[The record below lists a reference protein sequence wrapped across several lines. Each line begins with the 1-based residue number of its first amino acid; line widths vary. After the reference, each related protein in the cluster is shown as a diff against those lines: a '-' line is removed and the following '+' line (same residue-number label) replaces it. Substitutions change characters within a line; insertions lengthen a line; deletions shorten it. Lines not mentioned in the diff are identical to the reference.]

1 MSEADLRI
9 TPRMLRLYA
18 NTRQSSGAVFSN
30 FRKKLYSVYVFSDI
44 LTNKEETLHPKG
56 AITMEQHRITPLNTN
71 QTSHTGNQAA
81 NRGAAGQTAAGSR
94 NTATAAPN
102 VQNARQYGVARPAT
116 NLSLGDVVRGEISD
130 LSGGEI
136 TITLENNT
144 MIRGQISDSSMLSI
158 GQTAAF
164 RLDSITP
171 QGVLIEPVG
180 NYTETEL
187 SLINKALENANL
199 PLSEHNQSAVK
210 ALMDNMMPINRE
222 SIQQLMQQAYDNK
235 TTDMNT
241 LALMNKLMMRVT
253 PESIAA
259 FTNYRNGTDMLGVQL
274 QNYSS
279 EIPSLLSALAK
290 HGSADAVA
298 QFGETLLQ
306 ITMPEDQTNTSL
318 LLTIGSLSTEEQAE
332 LKQLLSGLPMTEE
345 TMQSLEDG
353 TLSLRDA
360 LTMLRDAAMEG
371 TLTLENDTDGEGL
384 LTKLALIEQ
393 VLEPADGRTLQE
405 IQEAIRNT
413 VTLKTDSA
421 QETGTA
427 ETLPAEEETAEQPA
441 TETAPK
447 ENAAPNNTGSALQF
461 AGKLFHSFQ
470 ETVNSSL
477 SNTMQMLRN
486 AGESAAEP
494 GTAGSAPNVIDTL
507 CDLYSTDASSHD
519 LAGNYLTPD
528 ARNELAGFLR
538 QLPVSSSLIHR
549 VLSGEATTQEIMHV
563 IKNVL
568 PLSDSSILQAMFQT
582 ESFEQV
588 FARFLQTHWSLTPE
602 QLQQE
607 GQPDKLYNQLASQMS
622 QLEQL
627 IGNSLSGSDSDQLQ
641 HHARDIESNIILMK
655 ELSENFSYMQLPLKL
670 PNQNTHSE
678 LYVYTQKNQ
687 RRMNPD
693 KTSVLLHLDLEHL
706 GTVEI
711 RLDKNKQE
719 IQANFR
725 LTENAS
731 IDLLRTN
738 ATILKDNL
746 MNLGYQPNI
755 VVSRQEEEPVTMDDF
770 LNTKVKTNATEE
782 MKRFSFDIR
791 A

>member
-1 MSEADLRI
+1 
-9 TPRMLRLYA
+9 
-18 NTRQSSGAVFSN
+18 
-30 FRKKLYSVYVFSDI
+30 
-44 LTNKEETLHPKG
+44 
-56 AITMEQHRITPLNTN
+56 MEQPRITPLNTN
-71 QTSHTGNQAA
+71 QASNTGQQAA
-81 NRGAAGQTAAGSR
+81 NRGTTGQTAAGGR
-94 NTATAAPN
+94 NTAAAAPN
-102 VQNARQYGVARPAT
+102 VQNARQYGVARAAT
-116 NLSLGDVVRGEISD
+116 NLSLGDVIRGEISD

-164 RLDSITP
+164 RLNSVTP

-187 SLINKALENANL
+187 SLINKALDNAGL

-259 FTNYRNGTDMLGVQL
+259 FTNYRNGTDMLAVQL

-279 EIPSLLSALAK
+279 EIPALLGALAE
-290 HGSADAVA
+290 HGSADTVA
-298 QFGETLLQ
+298 QFGKTLLQ
-306 ITMPEDQTNTSL
+306 ITMPQESAEL
-318 LLTIGSLSTEEQAE
+318 PLFLTIGSLSPEEQAE
-332 LKQLLSGLPMTEE
+332 LKQLLSGIAMTEE

-360 LTMLRDAAMEG
+360 LTMIRDAAMEG
-371 TLTLENDTDGEGL
+371 SISLENDTNGEGL
-384 LTKLALIEQ
+384 LSKLALIQ
-393 VLEPADGRTLQE
+393 QALEPTDGRSLQE
-405 IQEAIRNT
+405 IADSFRDTISLKSTVAQEGETAAGTTEPSSGENSAAETQEAPASQDGTTQNG
-413 VTLKTDSA
+413 
-421 QETGTA
+421 TGA
-427 ETLPAEEETAEQPA
+427 
-441 TETAPK
+441 
-447 ENAAPNNTGSALQF
+447 ALQF
-461 AGKLFHSFQ
+461 AGKLLHSFQ

-477 SNTMQMLRN
+477 TNTMQMLRN
-486 AGESAAEP
+486 AGE
-494 GTAGSAPNVIDTL
+494 GTAESLSNGTQPNVIDTL
-507 CDLYSTDASSHD
+507 CDLYSTDASAHD
-519 LAGNYLTPD
+519 LTGSYLTPD
-528 ARNELAGFLR
+528 ARNELADFLK
-538 QLPVSSSLIHR
+538 QLPVSSALIHR
-549 VLSGEATTQEIMHV
+549 ILSGEATTQEIMHV

-568 PLSDSSILQAMFQT
+568 PLSDSSVLQAMFQT

-588 FARFLQTHWSLTPE
+588 FARFLHTHWSLTPE

-607 GQPDKLYNQLASQMS
+607 GQPDKLYNQLSSQMS

-627 IGNSLSGSDSDQLQ
+627 IGNSLSGSDSEQMQ
-641 HHARDIESNIILMK
+641 HHARDIQSNIILMK

-670 PNQNTHSE
+670 PNQNTNSE

-687 RRMNPD
+687 RRMNPE
-693 KTSVLLHLDLEHL
+693 KMSVLLHLDLEHL
-706 GTVEI
+706 GSVEI
-711 RLDKNKQE
+711 RLDKNKQD

-725 LTENAS
+725 LTEDAS

-738 ATILKDNL
+738 ANL
-746 MNLGYQPNI
+746 LRDSLVGMGYQTNI
-755 VVSRQEEEPVTMDDF
+755 VVSRQEEEPVSMDDF
-770 LNTKVKTNATEE
+770 LNTRVKTNATEE

>member
-1 MSEADLRI
+1 MEQPRI
-9 TPRMLRLYA
+9 TPM
-18 NTRQSSGAVFSN
+18 
-30 FRKKLYSVYVFSDI
+30 
-44 LTNKEETLHPKG
+44 
-56 AITMEQHRITPLNTN
+56 NTN
-71 QTSHTGNQAA
+71 QASGNRQQQVNRGTTGQAA
-81 NRGAAGQTAAGSR
+81 NGSR
-94 NTATAAPN
+94 NAPATSAPN
-102 VQNARQYGVARPAT
+102 VQNTRQYGVARAAT
-116 NLSLGDVVRGEISD
+116 NLSLGDVIRGEISD

-164 RLDSITP
+164 RLSSLTP

-222 SIQQLMQQAYDNK
+222 SIQKLMQQAYDNK

-259 FTNYRNGTDMLGVQL
+259 FTNYRSGTDMLAVQL

-279 EIPSLLSALAK
+279 EIPALLSALAE

-306 ITMPEDQTNTSL
+306 ITMPQDQTDPSL
-318 LLTIGSLSTEEQAE
+318 MLTIGSLSAEEQAE
-332 LKQLLSGLPMTEE
+332 LKQLLSGTAMTEE
-345 TMQSLEDG
+345 TMESLENG

-360 LTMLRDAAMEG
+360 LTMIRDAAMDG
-371 TLTLENDTDGEGL
+371 NLTLENDPKGEGL
-384 LTKLALIEQ
+384 LSKLALIQ
-393 VLEPADGRTLQE
+393 QALEPTDGRSLQE
-405 IQEAIRNT
+405 IADSFRD
-413 VTLKTDSA
+413 TLSLKATSA
-421 QETGTA
+421 QEADVAADTA
-427 ETLPAEEETAEQPA
+427 VTSSAEDTAANSTQDA
-441 TETAPK
+441 TVSQDD
-447 ENAAPNNTGSALQF
+447 AAQNSNGSALQF

-486 AGESAAEP
+486 AGE
-494 GTAGSAPNVIDTL
+494 GTAESSSAGTQPNVIDTL
-507 CDLYSTDASSHD
+507 ADLYSTDASSHD
-519 LAGNYLTPD
+519 LTGNYLTPD
-528 ARNELAGFLR
+528 ARNELADLLK

-549 VLSGEATTQEIMHV
+549 MISGEASTQEIMHV

-568 PLSDSSILQAMFQT
+568 PMSDSSVLQAMFQT

-588 FARFLQTHWSLTPE
+588 FARFLHTHWSLTPE

-607 GQPDKLYNQLASQMS
+607 GQPDKLYNQLSSQMS

-627 IGNSLSGSDSDQLQ
+627 IGNSLSGSDSEQMQ

-670 PNQNTHSE
+670 PNQNTNSE

-687 RRMNPD
+687 RRTNPE
-693 KTSVLLHLDLEHL
+693 KMSVLLHLDLEHL
-706 GTVEI
+706 GSVEI
-711 RLDKNKQE
+711 RLDKNKQD

-725 LTENAS
+725 LLEDAS

-738 ATILKDNL
+738 AGLLRDSL
-746 MNLGYQPNI
+746 GSLGYQTNI

-770 LNTKVKTNATEE
+770 LNTKIKTNATEE

>member
-1 MSEADLRI
+1 
-9 TPRMLRLYA
+9 
-18 NTRQSSGAVFSN
+18 
-30 FRKKLYSVYVFSDI
+30 
-44 LTNKEETLHPKG
+44 
-56 AITMEQHRITPLNTN
+56 MEQPRISPLNTN
-71 QTSHTGNQAA
+71 QASGTGHQTMNRGTTGQAA
-81 NRGAAGQTAAGSR
+81 NGSR
-94 NTATAAPN
+94 NTPTASAPN
-102 VQNARQYGVARPAT
+102 VQNARQYGVARAAT
-116 NLSLGDVVRGEISD
+116 NLSLGDVIRGEISD

-164 RLDSITP
+164 RLNSLTP

-187 SLINKALENANL
+187 SLINKALQNAGL

-259 FTNYRNGTDMLGVQL
+259 FTNYRSGTDMLAVQL

-279 EIPSLLSALAK
+279 EIPALLSALAE

-298 QFGETLLQ
+298 RFGETLLQ
-306 ITMPEDQTNTSL
+306 ITMPQEQTDPSL
-318 LLTIGSLSTEEQAE
+318 MLTISSLSAEEQAE
-332 LKQLLSGLPMTEE
+332 LKQLLSGTAMTEE
-345 TMQSLEDG
+345 TMQSLENG

-360 LTMLRDAAMEG
+360 MTMIRDAAMEG
-371 TLTLENDTDGEGL
+371 TLTLENDPKGEGL
-384 LTKLALIEQ
+384 LAKLALISQ
-393 VLEPADGRTLQE
+393 TLEPTDGRSLQE
-405 IQEAIRNT
+405 IADSLRDTLSLKSSPAQEAEVNT
-413 VTLKTDSA
+413 STTEASS
-421 QETGTA
+421 
-427 ETLPAEEETAEQPA
+427 AEESAANPA
-441 TETAPK
+441 QDPAVSQDGNPQ
-447 ENAAPNNTGSALQF
+447 NSNGSALQF

-486 AGESAAEP
+486 AGD
-494 GTAGSAPNVIDTL
+494 GTAESTTAGTQPNVIDSL
-507 CDLYSTDASSHD
+507 ADLYSTDASSHD
-519 LAGNYLTPD
+519 LIGNYLSPG
-528 ARNELAGFLR
+528 ARNELADLMK
-538 QLPVSSSLIHR
+538 QLPVSSALIHR
-549 VLSGEATTQEIMHV
+549 MISGEASTQEIMHV

-568 PLSDSSILQAMFQT
+568 PMSDSSVLQTMFQT

-588 FARFLQTHWSLTPE
+588 FARFLHTHWSLTPE

-607 GQPDKLYNQLASQMS
+607 GQPDKLYNQLSSQMS

-627 IGNSLSGSDSDQLQ
+627 IGNSLSGSDSEQMQ

-670 PNQNTHSE
+670 PNQNTNSE

-687 RRMNPD
+687 RRMNPE
-693 KTSVLLHLDLEHL
+693 KMSVLLHLDLEHL
-706 GTVEI
+706 GSVEI

-725 LTENAS
+725 LTEDAS

-738 ATILKDNL
+738 AGLLRNSLSD
-746 MNLGYQPNI
+746 LGYQTNI
-755 VVSRQEEEPVTMDDF
+755 VVSRQEEDPVTMDDF
-770 LNTKVKTNATEE
+770 LNTKIKTNATEE

>member
-1 MSEADLRI
+1 
-9 TPRMLRLYA
+9 
-18 NTRQSSGAVFSN
+18 
-30 FRKKLYSVYVFSDI
+30 
-44 LTNKEETLHPKG
+44 
-56 AITMEQHRITPLNTN
+56 MEQPRITPLNTN
-71 QTSHTGNQAA
+71 QASSTGHQAM
-81 NRGAAGQTAAGSR
+81 NRGTTGQATNGSR
-94 NTATAAPN
+94 NTPTASTPN
-102 VQNARQYGVARPAT
+102 VQNASQYGVARAAT
-116 NLSLGDVVRGEISD
+116 NLSLGDVIRGEISD

-164 RLDSITP
+164 RLNSLTP

-180 NYTETEL
+180 NYSETEL
-187 SLINKALENANL
+187 SLINKALENAGL

-259 FTNYRNGTDMLGVQL
+259 FTNYRSGTDMLAVQL

-279 EIPSLLSALAK
+279 EIPALLSALAE

-306 ITMPEDQTNTSL
+306 ITMPQDQTDPSL
-318 LLTIGSLSTEEQAE
+318 MMTISSLSAEEQAE
-332 LKQLLSGLPMTEE
+332 LKQLLSGTAMTEE
-345 TMQSLEDG
+345 TMQSLENG

-360 LTMLRDAAMEG
+360 MTMIRDAALDG
-371 TLTLENDTDGEGL
+371 SLTLENDPKGEGL
-384 LTKLALIEQ
+384 PGKLALIWKA
-393 VLEPADGRTLQE
+393 LEPTDGRSLQE
-405 IQEAIRNT
+405 IADSFRDTLSLKSTTATEADT
-413 VTLKTDSA
+413 
-421 QETGTA
+421 TGTA
-427 ETLPAEEETAEQPA
+427 EASSAEETTANSPQD
-441 TETAPK
+441 
-447 ENAAPNNTGSALQF
+447 AAVSQNGSTQNSNSSALQF

-486 AGESAAEP
+486 AGE
-494 GTAGSAPNVIDTL
+494 GTTESTIAGTQPNVIDTL
-507 CDLYSTDASSHD
+507 ADLYSTNASARD
-519 LAGNYLTPD
+519 LTGNYLTPD
-528 ARNELAGFLR
+528 ARNQLADFLK
-538 QLPVSSSLIHR
+538 QLPVSSTLIQR
-549 VLSGEATTQEIMHV
+549 IISGEASTQEIMHV

-568 PLSDSSILQAMFQT
+568 PMSDSSVLQAMFQT

-588 FARFLQTHWSLTPE
+588 FARFLHTHWSLTPE

-607 GQPDKLYNQLASQMS
+607 GQPDKLYNQLSSQMS

-627 IGNSLSGSDSDQLQ
+627 IGNSLSGSDSEQMQ

-670 PNQNTHSE
+670 PNQNTNSE

-687 RRMNPD
+687 RRMNPE
-693 KTSVLLHLDLEHL
+693 KMSVLLHLDLEHL
-706 GTVEI
+706 GSVEI
-711 RLDKNKQE
+711 RLDKNKQD

-725 LTENAS
+725 LTEDAS

-738 ATILKDNL
+738 AGLLRDSL
-746 MNLGYQPNI
+746 SSLGYQTNI

>member
-1 MSEADLRI
+1 MEQPRI
-9 TPRMLRLYA
+9 TPM
-18 NTRQSSGAVFSN
+18 
-30 FRKKLYSVYVFSDI
+30 
-44 LTNKEETLHPKG
+44 
-56 AITMEQHRITPLNTN
+56 NTN
-71 QTSHTGNQAA
+71 QASGNRQQQVNRGTTGQAA
-81 NRGAAGQTAAGSR
+81 NGSR
-94 NTATAAPN
+94 NAPATSAPN
-102 VQNARQYGVARPAT
+102 VQNARQYGVARAAT
-116 NLSLGDVVRGEISD
+116 NLSLGDVIRGEISD

-164 RLDSITP
+164 RLSSLTP

-187 SLINKALENANL
+187 SLVNKALENANL

-222 SIQQLMQQAYDNK
+222 SIQKLMQQAYDNK

-259 FTNYRNGTDMLGVQL
+259 FTNYRSGTDMLAVQL

-279 EIPSLLSALAK
+279 EIPALLSALAE

-306 ITMPEDQTNTSL
+306 ITMPQDQTDPSL
-318 LLTIGSLSTEEQAE
+318 MLTIGSLSAEEQAE
-332 LKQLLSGLPMTEE
+332 LKQLLSGTAMTEE
-345 TMQSLEDG
+345 TMESLENG

-360 LTMLRDAAMEG
+360 LTMIRDAAMDG
-371 TLTLENDTDGEGL
+371 NLTLENDPKGEGL
-384 LTKLALIEQ
+384 LSKLALIQ
-393 VLEPADGRTLQE
+393 QALEPTDGRSLQE
-405 IQEAIRNT
+405 IADSFRD
-413 VTLKTDSA
+413 TLSLKATSA
-421 QETGTA
+421 QEADVAADTA
-427 ETLPAEEETAEQPA
+427 VTSSAEDTAANSTQDA
-441 TETAPK
+441 TVSQDD
-447 ENAAPNNTGSALQF
+447 AAQNSNGSALQF

-486 AGESAAEP
+486 AGE
-494 GTAGSAPNVIDTL
+494 GTAESSSAGTQPNVIDTL
-507 CDLYSTDASSHD
+507 ADLYSTDASSHD
-519 LAGNYLTPD
+519 LTGNYLTPD
-528 ARNELAGFLR
+528 ARNELADLLK

-549 VLSGEATTQEIMHV
+549 MISGEASTQEIMHV

-568 PLSDSSILQAMFQT
+568 PMSDSSVLQAMFQT

-588 FARFLQTHWSLTPE
+588 FARFLHTHWSLTPE

-607 GQPDKLYNQLASQMS
+607 GQPDKLYNQLSSQMS

-627 IGNSLSGSDSDQLQ
+627 IGNSLSGSDSEQMQ

-670 PNQNTHSE
+670 PNQNTNSE

-687 RRMNPD
+687 RRTNPE
-693 KTSVLLHLDLEHL
+693 KMSVLLHLDLEHL
-706 GTVEI
+706 GSVEI
-711 RLDKNKQE
+711 RLDKNKQD

-725 LTENAS
+725 LLEDAS

-738 ATILKDNL
+738 AGLLRDSL
-746 MNLGYQPNI
+746 GSLGYQTNI

-770 LNTKVKTNATEE
+770 LNTKIKTNATEE

>member
-1 MSEADLRI
+1 
-9 TPRMLRLYA
+9 
-18 NTRQSSGAVFSN
+18 
-30 FRKKLYSVYVFSDI
+30 
-44 LTNKEETLHPKG
+44 
-56 AITMEQHRITPLNTN
+56 MEQPRITPLNTN
-71 QTSHTGNQAA
+71 QASGNRQQQVNQGTTGHAA
-81 NRGAAGQTAAGSR
+81 NSNR
-94 NTATAAPN
+94 NTTASSAPN
-102 VQNARQYGVARPAT
+102 VQNASQYGVARAAT
-116 NLSLGDVVRGEISD
+116 NLSLGDVIRGEISD

-164 RLDSITP
+164 RLNSLTP

-187 SLINKALENANL
+187 SLINKALENAGL

-222 SIQQLMQQAYDNK
+222 SIQKLMQQAYDNK

-241 LALMNKLMMRVT
+241 LALMNKLMMRVS
-253 PESIAA
+253 PESITA
-259 FTNYRNGTDMLGVQL
+259 FTNYRSGTDMLAVQL

-279 EIPSLLSALAK
+279 EIPALLSALAE

-306 ITMPEDQTNTSL
+306 ITMPQDQTDPSL
-318 LLTIGSLSTEEQAE
+318 TLTIGSLSSEEQAE
-332 LKQLLSGLPMTEE
+332 LKQLLSNAAMTEE
-345 TMQSLEDG
+345 TMESMENG

-360 LTMLRDAAMEG
+360 LTMIRDAAMDG
-371 TLTLENDTDGEGL
+371 SLTLENDSTGEGL
-384 LTKLALIEQ
+384 LSKLALIQ
-393 VLEPADGRTLQE
+393 QALEPTDGRSLQE
-405 IQEAIRNT
+405 IADSFRNSLA
-413 VTLKTDSA
+413 LKSNPV
-421 QETGTA
+421 A
-427 ETLPAEEETAEQPA
+427 ETEAAGATETSSAEETADNSTEDTTASPDSA
-441 TETAPK
+441 TQ
-447 ENAAPNNTGSALQF
+447 NGNGSALQF

-477 SNTMQMLRN
+477 TNTMQMLRN
-486 AGESAAEP
+486 AGEGTAES
-494 GTAGSAPNVIDTL
+494 GTAGTQPNVIDTL
-507 CDLYSTDASSHD
+507 ADLYSTDASSHD
-519 LAGNYLTPD
+519 LTGDYLTAD
-528 ARNELAGFLR
+528 ARNELADLMK
-538 QLPVSSSLIHR
+538 QLPISSSLIHR
-549 VLSGEATTQEIMHV
+549 IISGEASTQEIMHV

-568 PLSDSSILQAMFQT
+568 PMSDSSVLQAMFQT

-588 FARFLQTHWSLTPE
+588 FARFLHTHWSLTPE

-607 GQPDKLYNQLASQMS
+607 GQPDKLYNQISSQMN

-627 IGNSLSGSDSDQLQ
+627 IGNSLSGSDSEQMQ

-670 PNQNTHSE
+670 PNQNTNSE

-687 RRMNPD
+687 RRMNPE
-693 KTSVLLHLDLEHL
+693 KMSVLLHLDLEHL
-706 GTVEI
+706 GSVEI
-711 RLDKNKQE
+711 RLDKDKQD

-725 LTENAS
+725 LMEDAS

-738 ATILKDNL
+738 AGLLRDSLNS
-746 MNLGYQPNI
+746 LGYQTNI

-770 LNTKVKTNATEE
+770 LNTKIKTNATEE

>member
-1 MSEADLRI
+1 MEQPRI
-9 TPRMLRLYA
+9 TPM
-18 NTRQSSGAVFSN
+18 
-30 FRKKLYSVYVFSDI
+30 
-44 LTNKEETLHPKG
+44 
-56 AITMEQHRITPLNTN
+56 NTN
-71 QTSHTGNQAA
+71 QASGNRQQQVNRGTTGQAA
-81 NRGAAGQTAAGSR
+81 NGSR
-94 NTATAAPN
+94 NAPATSAPN
-102 VQNARQYGVARPAT
+102 VQNARQYGVARAAT
-116 NLSLGDVVRGEISD
+116 NLSLGDVIRGEISD

-164 RLDSITP
+164 RLSSLTP

-222 SIQQLMQQAYDNK
+222 SIQKLMQQAYDNK

-259 FTNYRNGTDMLGVQL
+259 FTNYRSGTDMLAVQL

-279 EIPSLLSALAK
+279 EIPALLSALAE

-306 ITMPEDQTNTSL
+306 ITMPQDQTDPSL
-318 LLTIGSLSTEEQAE
+318 MLTIGSLSAEEQAE
-332 LKQLLSGLPMTEE
+332 LKQLLSGTAMTEE
-345 TMQSLEDG
+345 TMESLENG

-360 LTMLRDAAMEG
+360 LTMIRDAAMDG
-371 TLTLENDTDGEGL
+371 NLTLENDPKGEGL
-384 LTKLALIEQ
+384 LSKLALIQ
-393 VLEPADGRTLQE
+393 QALEPTDGRSLQE
-405 IQEAIRNT
+405 IADSFRD
-413 VTLKTDSA
+413 TLSLKATSA
-421 QETGTA
+421 QEADVAADTA
-427 ETLPAEEETAEQPA
+427 VTSSAEDTAANSTQDA
-441 TETAPK
+441 TVSQDD
-447 ENAAPNNTGSALQF
+447 AAQNSNGSALQF

-486 AGESAAEP
+486 AGE
-494 GTAGSAPNVIDTL
+494 GTAESSSAGTQPNVIDTL
-507 CDLYSTDASSHD
+507 ADLYSTDASSHD
-519 LAGNYLTPD
+519 LTGNYLTPD
-528 ARNELAGFLR
+528 ARNELADLLK

-549 VLSGEATTQEIMHV
+549 MISGEASTQEIMHV

-568 PLSDSSILQAMFQT
+568 PMSDSSVLQAMFQT

-588 FARFLQTHWSLTPE
+588 FARFLHTHWSLTPE

-607 GQPDKLYNQLASQMS
+607 GQPDKLYNQLSSQMS

-627 IGNSLSGSDSDQLQ
+627 IGNSLSGSDSEQMQ

-670 PNQNTHSE
+670 PNQNTNSE

-687 RRMNPD
+687 RRTNPE
-693 KTSVLLHLDLEHL
+693 KMSVLLHLDLEHL
-706 GTVEI
+706 GSVEI
-711 RLDKNKQE
+711 RLDKNKQD

-725 LTENAS
+725 LLEDAS

-738 ATILKDNL
+738 AGLLRDSL
-746 MNLGYQPNI
+746 GSLGYQTNI

-770 LNTKVKTNATEE
+770 LNTKIKTNATEE

>member
-1 MSEADLRI
+1 
-9 TPRMLRLYA
+9 
-18 NTRQSSGAVFSN
+18 
-30 FRKKLYSVYVFSDI
+30 
-44 LTNKEETLHPKG
+44 
-56 AITMEQHRITPLNTN
+56 MEQPRITPLNTN
-71 QTSHTGNQAA
+71 QASGNRQQAMNRGTTGQAA
-81 NRGAAGQTAAGSR
+81 NGSR
-94 NTATAAPN
+94 NTPATSAPN
-102 VQNARQYGVARPAT
+102 VQNASQYGVARAAT
-116 NLSLGDVVRGEISD
+116 NLSLGDVIRGEISD

-164 RLDSITP
+164 RLNSLTP

-187 SLINKALENANL
+187 SLINKALENAGL

-253 PESIAA
+253 PDTIAA
-259 FTNYRNGTDMLGVQL
+259 FTNYRSGTDMLAVQL

-279 EIPSLLSALAK
+279 EIPALLSALAE

-306 ITMPEDQTNTSL
+306 ITMPQQDQADPSL
-318 LLTIGSLSTEEQAE
+318 MLTIGSLSAEEQAE
-332 LKQLLSGLPMTEE
+332 LKQLLSDTAMTEE
-345 TMQSLEDG
+345 TMESLENG

-360 LTMLRDAAMEG
+360 LTMIRDAAMDG
-371 TLTLENDTDGEGL
+371 TLTLENDPKGEGL
-384 LTKLALIEQ
+384 LSKLALIQ
-393 VLEPADGRTLQE
+393 QALEPTEGRSLQE
-405 IQEAIRNT
+405 ITDSLRD
-413 VTLKTDSA
+413 TLSLKSTSA
-421 QETGTA
+421 QETEVAADTAEASPAQETAANSTEDTAVSQDGTA
-427 ETLPAEEETAEQPA
+427 Q
-441 TETAPK
+441 
-447 ENAAPNNTGSALQF
+447 NSNGSALQF
-461 AGKLFHSFQ
+461 AGKLLHSFQ

-477 SNTMQMLRN
+477 TNTMQMLRN
-486 AGESAAEP
+486 AGEGSVEP
-494 GTAGSAPNVIDTL
+494 STAGTQPNVIDTL
-507 CDLYSTDASSHD
+507 ADLYSTDASSND
-519 LAGNYLTPD
+519 LTGHYLTAD
-528 ARNELAGFLR
+528 ARNELADFLK

-549 VLSGEATTQEIMHV
+549 IISGEASTQEIMHV

-568 PLSDSSILQAMFQT
+568 PMSDSSVLQAMFQT

-588 FARFLQTHWSLTPE
+588 FARFLHTHWSLTPE

-607 GQPDKLYNQLASQMS
+607 GQPDTLYNQLSSQMS

-627 IGNSLSGSDSDQLQ
+627 IGNSLSGSDSEQMQ

-670 PNQNTHSE
+670 PNQNTNSE

-687 RRMNPD
+687 RRMNPE
-693 KTSVLLHLDLEHL
+693 KMSVLLHLDLEHL
-706 GTVEI
+706 GSVEI
-711 RLDKNKQE
+711 RLDKNKQD

-725 LTENAS
+725 LMEDAS

-738 ATILKDNL
+738 AGLLRDSLNS
-746 MNLGYQPNI
+746 LGYQTNI

-770 LNTKVKTNATEE
+770 LNTKIKTNATEE

>member
-1 MSEADLRI
+1 
-9 TPRMLRLYA
+9 
-18 NTRQSSGAVFSN
+18 
-30 FRKKLYSVYVFSDI
+30 
-44 LTNKEETLHPKG
+44 
-56 AITMEQHRITPLNTN
+56 MEQHRIPPLNTN
-71 QTSHTGNQAA
+71 QASHTGNQAA
-81 NRGAAGQTAAGSR
+81 GRNTAGQTAAGSR
-94 NTATAAPN
+94 NTAAAAPN
-102 VQNARQYGVARPAT
+102 VQNARQYGVARAAT
-116 NLSLGDVVRGEISD
+116 NLALGDVIRGEISD

-274 QNYSS
+274 QNYST
-279 EIPSLLSALAK
+279 EIPSLLSALSE

-306 ITMPEDQTNTSL
+306 IIMPEDQANTIP
-318 LLTIGSLSTEEQAE
+318 LLTISSLTTEEQAE
-332 LKQLLSGLPMTEE
+332 LKQFLSGIPMTEE
-345 TMQSLEDG
+345 TMQSLENG

-371 TLTLENDTDGEGL
+371 TLVLEKDTDGEGL
-384 LTKLALIEQ
+384 LSKLALMEQ
-393 VLEPADGRTLQE
+393 ALEPADGRTIQE
-405 IQEAIRNT
+405 IQETLRNT
-413 VTLKTDSA
+413 VTLTRDSTP
-421 QETGTA
+421 ETA
-427 ETLPAEEETAEQPA
+427 ETLPTEEEPTEQTA
-441 TETAPK
+441 TETTPK
-447 ENAAPNNTGSALQF
+447 ENAAPNNSGSALQF

-486 AGESAAEP
+486 AGETAAEP
-494 GTAGSAPNVIDTL
+494 GAAGTAPNVIDTL

-519 LAGNYLTPD
+519 LTGNYLTPD

-549 VLSGEATTQEIMHV
+549 ILSGEATTQEIMHV

-568 PLSDSSILQAMFQT
+568 PLSDSSILQTMFQT

-607 GQPDKLYNQLASQMS
+607 GQPDKLYNQLAGQMS

-670 PNQNTHSE
+670 PNQDTHSE

-706 GTVEI
+706 GAVEI

-725 LTENAS
+725 LAEHAA

-738 ATILKDNL
+738 AAILKDNL
-746 MNLGYQPNI
+746 INLGFQPNI

>member
-1 MSEADLRI
+1 
-9 TPRMLRLYA
+9 
-18 NTRQSSGAVFSN
+18 
-30 FRKKLYSVYVFSDI
+30 
-44 LTNKEETLHPKG
+44 
-56 AITMEQHRITPLNTN
+56 MEQPRINPLNTN
-71 QTSHTGNQAA
+71 QASGTGHQSTNRGTTGQAA
-81 NRGAAGQTAAGSR
+81 NGSR
-94 NTATAAPN
+94 NAPMASAPN
-102 VQNARQYGVARPAT
+102 VQNARQYGVARAAT
-116 NLSLGDVVRGEISD
+116 NLSLGDIIRGEISD

-164 RLDSITP
+164 RLNSLTP

-187 SLINKALENANL
+187 SLINKALQNAGL

-259 FTNYRNGTDMLGVQL
+259 FTNYRSGTDMLAVQL

-279 EIPSLLSALAK
+279 EIPALLSALAE

-306 ITMPEDQTNTSL
+306 ITMPQDQTDPSL
-318 LLTIGSLSTEEQAE
+318 MMTIRSLSAEEQAE
-332 LKQLLSGLPMTEE
+332 LKQLLSGTAMTEE
-345 TMQSLEDG
+345 TMQSLENG

-360 LTMLRDAAMEG
+360 MTMIRDAAMEG
-371 TLTLENDTDGEGL
+371 TLTLENDPKGEGL
-384 LTKLALIEQ
+384 LMKLALIWQ
-393 VLEPADGRTLQE
+393 ALEPTDGRSLQE
-405 IQEAIRNT
+405 IADFLRDT
-413 VTLKTDSA
+413 FSLKVASA
-421 QETGTA
+421 QETEISA
-427 ETLPAEEETAEQPA
+427 NA
-441 TETAPK
+441 TEAFSTEENTANPTQ
-447 ENAAPNNTGSALQF
+447 NPAVSQDGNSQNSNGSALQF

-477 SNTMQMLRN
+477 TNTMQILRN
-486 AGESAAEP
+486 AGD
-494 GTAGSAPNVIDTL
+494 GTAESTTAGTQPNVIDTL
-507 CDLYSTDASSHD
+507 ADLYSTDAFSHD
-519 LAGNYLTPD
+519 LTGNYLTTD
-528 ARNELAGFLR
+528 ARNQLADFMK
-538 QLPVSSSLIHR
+538 QLPVSSALIQR
-549 VLSGEATTQEIMHV
+549 IISGEASTQEIMHV

-568 PLSDSSILQAMFQT
+568 PMSDSSVMQAMFQT

-588 FARFLQTHWSLTPE
+588 FARFLHTHWSLTPE
-602 QLQQE
+602 QLQQD
-607 GQPDKLYNQLASQMS
+607 GQPDKLYNQLSSQMN

-627 IGNSLSGSDSDQLQ
+627 IGNSLSGSDSEQMQ
-641 HHARDIESNIILMK
+641 HHARDIQSNIILMK

-670 PNQNTHSE
+670 PNQNTNSE

-687 RRMNPD
+687 RRMNPE
-693 KTSVLLHLDLEHL
+693 KMSVLLHLDLEHL
-706 GTVEI
+706 GSVEI
-711 RLDKNKQE
+711 RLDKNKQD

-725 LTENAS
+725 LTEDAS

-738 ATILKDNL
+738 AGLLRDSL
-746 MNLGYQPNI
+746 SSLGYQTNI
-755 VVSRQEEEPVTMDDF
+755 VVSRQEEEPATMDDF
-770 LNTKVKTNATEE
+770 LNTKIKTNATEE

>member
-1 MSEADLRI
+1 
-9 TPRMLRLYA
+9 
-18 NTRQSSGAVFSN
+18 
-30 FRKKLYSVYVFSDI
+30 
-44 LTNKEETLHPKG
+44 
-56 AITMEQHRITPLNTN
+56 MEQPRITPLNTN
-71 QTSHTGNQAA
+71 QASGTGHQAM
-81 NRGAAGQTAAGSR
+81 NRGTTGQATNGGR
-94 NTATAAPN
+94 NTPTASAPN
-102 VQNARQYGVARPAT
+102 VQNARQYGVARAAT
-116 NLSLGDVVRGEISD
+116 NLSLGDVIRGEISD

-164 RLDSITP
+164 RLNSLTP

-180 NYTETEL
+180 NYSETEL
-187 SLINKALENANL
+187 SLINKALENAGL

-259 FTNYRNGTDMLGVQL
+259 FTNYRSGTDMLAVQL

-279 EIPSLLSALAK
+279 EIPALLSALAE

-306 ITMPEDQTNTSL
+306 ITMPQDQTDPSPMM
-318 LLTIGSLSTEEQAE
+318 TISSLSAEEQAE
-332 LKQLLSGLPMTEE
+332 LKQLLSGTAMTEE
-345 TMQSLEDG
+345 TMQSLENG

-360 LTMLRDAAMEG
+360 MTMIRDAALDG
-371 TLTLENDTDGEGL
+371 SLTLENDPKGEGL
-384 LTKLALIEQ
+384 PGKLALIWQ
-393 VLEPADGRTLQE
+393 ALEPTDGRSLQE
-405 IQEAIRNT
+405 IADSFRDTLSLKSTTAPEADT
-413 VTLKTDSA
+413 A
-421 QETGTA
+421 GTT
-427 ETLPAEEETAEQPA
+427 ESSSTEET
-441 TETAPK
+441 TANSPQD
-447 ENAAPNNTGSALQF
+447 AAVSQNGSTQSSNGSALQF

-486 AGESAAEP
+486 AGEGTTEST
-494 GTAGSAPNVIDTL
+494 TAGTQPNVIDTL
-507 CDLYSTDASSHD
+507 ADLYSTNASAHD
-519 LAGNYLTPD
+519 LIGNYLTPD
-528 ARNELAGFLR
+528 ARNQLADFLK
-538 QLPVSSSLIHR
+538 QLPVSSTLIQR
-549 VLSGEATTQEIMHV
+549 IISGEASTQEIMHV

-568 PLSDSSILQAMFQT
+568 PMSDSSIMQAMFQT

-588 FARFLQTHWSLTPE
+588 FARFLHTHWSLTPE

-607 GQPDKLYNQLASQMS
+607 GQPDKLYNQLSSQMS

-627 IGNSLSGSDSDQLQ
+627 IGNSLSGSDSEQMQ

-670 PNQNTHSE
+670 PNQNTNSE

-687 RRMNPD
+687 RRMNPE
-693 KTSVLLHLDLEHL
+693 KMSVLLHLDLEHL
-706 GTVEI
+706 GSVEI
-711 RLDKNKQE
+711 RLDKNKQD

-725 LTENAS
+725 LTEDAS

-738 ATILKDNL
+738 AGLLRDSLNT
-746 MNLGYQPNI
+746 LGYQTNI

-770 LNTKVKTNATEE
+770 LNTKIKTNATEE